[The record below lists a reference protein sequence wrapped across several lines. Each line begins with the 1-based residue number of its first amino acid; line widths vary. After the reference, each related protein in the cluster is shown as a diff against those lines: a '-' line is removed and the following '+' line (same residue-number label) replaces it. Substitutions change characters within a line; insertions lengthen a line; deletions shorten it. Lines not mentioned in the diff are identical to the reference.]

1 MIKLIAAIGKNN
13 ELGKDNGLLWS
24 LHEDMKYFRRT
35 TAGATVVMGRR
46 TFESIGRPLPKR
58 RNIVITRDESY
69 STEGVE
75 VAHSLEEAL
84 EMCGND
90 CFVIGGGSVYKQ
102 ALPLADE
109 ILLTEI
115 DRSYPDADVFFPEFD
130 RAMYKRTLL
139 GGVNEGGVMYWFV
152 RYER

>member
-24 LHEDMKYFRRT
+24 LREDMKYFRKT
-35 TAGATVVMGRR
+35 TAGATVVMGRL

-58 RNIVITRDESY
+58 RNIVSTRDKSY
-69 STEGVE
+69 SPEGVE
-75 VAHSLEEAL
+75 IAHSLEEAL
-84 EMCGND
+84 RMCQND
-90 CFVIGGGSVYKQ
+90 CFVIGGGSVYRQ
-102 ALPLADE
+102 ALPYADE

-115 DRSYPDADVFFPEFD
+115 DKSYPEADVFFPEFD
-130 RAMYKRTLL
+130 RTKYKRSLL
-139 GGVNEGGVMYWFV
+139 GGVNEGGVEYSFV